1 MLNKIFSIL
10 TLLYITLTPILL
22 ENYIFICNNIFPF
35 ILIHCGFTI
44 IFYMLSYLSI
54 SNINNKYKQKN
65 IELYYEK
72 YYIIKNQILLTNLL
86 NIILYSFSYTLYVLN
101 KIYNYFDNST
111 NFILLWNIILCNF
124 IIFNLYYYIYYEYN
138 LYIHNINKLVLF
150 TDVIIFITTLGV
162 YYYFPN
168 TKNVNIIKIYINTS
182 FWLLLNTIIFISCKY
197 CINYKYI
204 IIPTSSILP
213 LLLYFDIIDYKT
225 FTVGYS
231 ILFLLLFIIYV
242 ILKYK
247 SRNYYF

>member
-111 NFILLWNIILCNF
+111 NFIKGKVG
-124 IIFNLYYYIYYEYN
+124 LY
-138 LYIHNINKLVLF
+138 V
-150 TDVIIFITTLGV
+150 
-162 YYYFPN
+162 
-168 TKNVNIIKIYINTS
+168 
-182 FWLLLNTIIFISCKY
+182 
-197 CINYKYI
+197 
-204 IIPTSSILP
+204 
-213 LLLYFDIIDYKT
+213 
-225 FTVGYS
+225 
-231 ILFLLLFIIYV
+231 
-242 ILKYK
+242 
-247 SRNYYF
+247 